1 MSESGL
7 ACQRC
12 VRALGGGTYGD
23 SQAIQT
29 SACAQFV
36 ESGPGVAV
44 VLVVWHRNVG
54 RQSEGQISFS
64 P

>member
-23 SQAIQT
+23 IARPFKLQHVHSSLSQVQVLL
-29 SACAQFV
+29 QFWLY
-36 ESGPGVAV
+36 GTGT
-44 VLVVWHRNVG
+44 
-54 RQSEGQISFS
+54 
-64 P
+64 